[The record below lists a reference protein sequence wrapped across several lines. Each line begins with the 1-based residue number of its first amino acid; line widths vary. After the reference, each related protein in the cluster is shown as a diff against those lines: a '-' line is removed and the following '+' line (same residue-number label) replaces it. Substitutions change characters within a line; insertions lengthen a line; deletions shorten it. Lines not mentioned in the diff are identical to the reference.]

1 MKNSYKSIIKRQK
14 IYIYKSAKDL
24 NRYFS
29 KKDIQM
35 ASKHMKRC
43 STLVIIEMQIKTTMR
58 YHVTPTRKAKI
69 KERDNNKC

>member
-1 MKNSYKSIIKRQK
+1 
-14 IYIYKSAKDL
+14 
-24 NRYFS
+24 
-29 KKDIQM
+29 M